1 VTPALVTM
9 ARMFA
14 DSTQFRVRPDRRR
27 RTWAAAVLLLAAAL
41 AGCTTTKVVQQPD
54 GSQRVVKT
62 SSSSNKPGAGG
73 GNPAVFTDPLASAD
87 PCAARLHDLCEPL
100 LLYYA
105 THGKRLPQRLEEVK
119 AFSDFDKPI
128 ELTCP
133 TSGQPYTYNPTGLVT
148 TVPAPAGAIAA
159 EPTRLIVYD
168 PSPAHNGSR
177 KGIVIRVPSAGQ
189 APTLYEV
196 TLTEPQFQTY
206 VPATEPLFA
215 PAPAVSRPTVEQIPI
230 RRPNVPE

>member
-1 VTPALVTM
+1 
-9 ARMFA
+9 MFA

-27 RTWAAAVLLLAAAL
+27 RTWAVAVLRLVAAAVLT
-41 AGCTTTKVVQQPD
+41 GCTTTKVVQQPD

-62 SSSSNKPGAGG
+62 SSSSNKPGTGDG
-73 GNPAVFTDPLASAD
+73 SPAVFTDPLASAD

-148 TVPAPAGAIAA
+148 TVPAPAGTVEA

-168 PSPAHNGSR
+168 STPAHNGSR
-177 KGIVIRVPSAGQ
+177 KGIVVRAPSSGQ

-230 RRPNVPE
+230 RRPTVSE